1 MTQYR
6 FTLFIAGKT
15 PRSDL
20 AVRNLHRI
28 CEVHFAGRCQV
39 EIVDVLENPAL
50 AEQERVLATPTLVKV
65 APAPERRIIGDLTES
80 TKVLLALDVE
90 VRDEAQERS

>member
-28 CEVHFAGRCQV
+28 CDQHFSGRCEI

-50 AEQERVLATPTLVKV
+50 AEQERVLATPTLVKSS
-65 APAPERRIIGDLTES
+65 PAPERRIIGDLTES
-80 TKVLLALDVE
+80 KKVLVALDVE
-90 VRDEAQERS
+90 VLEDSQERR